1 MQVNEEEKRRI
12 IDLYFNQDKTI
23 REVSRIMGKSSHD
36 ITPIT
41 KEHRIELA
49 QNYAL
54 ANGEQDDIVQCEQDR
69 IIPNVKAYKLFDEGK
84 NPLEAAAELNLPGP
98 QVQQFYVEYWHLR
111 RMYKLV
117 TIYHETQNSIS
128 YFLKLFR
135 LGKEKGVTPEQMM
148 KLVQMADS
156 IHKLQD
162 KLQQLQSEISD
173 ISKSKTV
180 AKDQLKGLHDEIEAA
195 QEKLNLV
202 NKTFEVKYEEL
213 KEACSQSQKLQNY
226 VEQFK
231 DSQDYQELESIVKG
245 EVKKIVLDNKQL
257 LQNALFSIL
266 LALRNDPNR
275 YFIVDRIELTPFA
288 TTILNYDSFLA
299 LRRQPY
305 LQGSEE
311 YIERVLEMAERVLY
325 NLHKS
330 LVDSTISSAAG
341 LEKGDSHSAAYQA
354 LPYYEFQSQPSN

>member
-1 MQVNEEEKRRI
+1 MPVNEEEKRRI

-173 ISKSKTV
+173 ISKSETV

-213 KEACSQSQKLQNY
+213 KEACLRAQKLQNY

-231 DSQDYQELESIVKG
+231 DSQDYQEIEAILRSELG
-245 EVKKIVLDNKQL
+245 KIVSNNKKL
-257 LQNALFSIL
+257 LQNALFSVM
-266 LALRNDPNR
+266 LALRNDPDR
-275 YFIVDRIELTPFA
+275 YFIVDRMELTSFTTA
-288 TTILNYDSFLA
+288 TIINYNSFSRS
-299 LRRQPY
+299 RRPST
-305 LQGSEE
+305 LQGNEQFVSG
-311 YIERVLEMAERVLY
+311 RALEMAEKILY
-325 NLHKS
+325 NLEKVM
-330 LVDSTISSAAG
+330 VDSTISTATG
-341 LEKGDSHSAAYQA
+341 LEGGGDHI
-354 LPYYEFQSQPSN
+354 L